1 MRRPENPKK
10 SNTGFTQAQN
20 LAQTAFNQQ
29 RGLAS
34 LQPSLAATTTQSLGA
49 VGTGDLAYRQA
60 ILDAAQQRSQLAFQ
74 EPLTRIQAL
83 GSGIASQIGGVP
95 FSTTRT
101 DLGGAGGGVGPLSQA
116 LSAGLSA
123 YGLGSIFGGRRN

>member
-1 MRRPENPKK
+1 M
-10 SNTGFTQAQN
+10 
-20 LAQTAFNQQ
+20 
-29 RGLAS
+29 
-34 LQPSLAATTTQSLGA
+34 QPSLAATTTQSLGA

-60 ILDAAQQRSQLAFQ
+60 ILDAAQQRNQLAFQ
-74 EPLTRIQAL
+74 EPLTRIQSL

-101 DLGGAGGGVGPLSQA
+101 DLSGAGGVGPLSQA

-123 YGLGSIFGGRRN
+123 YGLGSIFGGRR